1 MLVDNDPHE
10 LSRFT
15 NAQAAVYGQALSE
28 IRSGL
33 KQSHWMWYIFPQF
46 DGLGFSS
53 TSRRYSIKSIA
64 EAEAYLKHPVLGL
77 RLMECCEALLGVR
90 GRTALQI
97 FDTPDDI
104 KLCSCMTL
112 FSIVSPAGSV
122 FERVL
127 ISFFDGLPD
136 QRTLQ
141 LIDDAQRRT
150 RKIKP

>member
-1 MLVDNDPHE
+1 MLVENDPHE

-15 NAQAAVYGQALSE
+15 NAQAAVYRQALSE
-28 IRSGL
+28 IRNGL

-64 EAEAYLKHPVLGL
+64 EAEAYLKHQVLGL

-104 KLCSCMTL
+104 KLSSCMTL
-112 FSIVSPAGSV
+112 FSVVSPAGSV

-150 RKIKP
+150 RKINP